1 VTSDDILD
9 LLRRGTLELHG
20 RLVLASNATF
30 FGAVSLDG
38 ESFECVYKP
47 VRGERPLWDFPDGT
61 LAARE
66 VAAYQLSV
74 ASGWD
79 LVPPT
84 VMRDGPFGPGMVQ
97 RWIESDTDTE
107 LVDLVAVGDVAD
119 GWLTVLEAED
129 AHGRPVALVHADD
142 PGLQRM
148 AVFDAIVNNADRKAG
163 HILPAVADGLF
174 GVDHGVCFHVD
185 DKLRTVLWG
194 WTGSVIPEDLLD
206 TVRALAADA
215 ASGGLAAEMGQLLS
229 RGEHNALRERMETLV
244 RTARFPLPPPGWPA
258 IPWPPF

>member
-1 VTSDDILD
+1 MSADDTLD
-9 LLRRGTLELHG
+9 LLRRGTLELQG

-38 ESFECVYKP
+38 ESFDCVYKP
-47 VRGERPLWDFPDGT
+47 IRGERPLWDFPDGT

-66 VAAYQLSV
+66 VAAYRLSV

-84 VMRDGPFGPGMVQ
+84 VMRDGPFGPGMCQ
-97 RWIESDTDTE
+97 RWIETDSETE
-107 LVDLVAVGDVAD
+107 LVDLVPVGEVAD

-129 AHGRPVALVHADD
+129 AQGQPVALVHADD
-142 PGLQRM
+142 PRLQQM

-163 HILPAVADGLF
+163 HILPAGAEGLF

-194 WTGSVIPEDLLD
+194 WTGSAIPDALLD
-206 TVRALAADA
+206 TVRAVAVDAGTGALAA
-215 ASGGLAAEMGQLLS
+215 GLGPLLS
-229 RGEHNALRERMETLV
+229 RREHSALRERLEMLV
-244 RTARFPLPPPGWPA
+244 RSARFPLPPPGWPA